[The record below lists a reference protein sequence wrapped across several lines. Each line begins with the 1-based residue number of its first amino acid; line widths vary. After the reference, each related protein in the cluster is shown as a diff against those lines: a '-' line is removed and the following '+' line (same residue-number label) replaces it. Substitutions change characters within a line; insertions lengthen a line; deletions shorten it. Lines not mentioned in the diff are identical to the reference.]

1 MIQRSSSEPWDG
13 TRIYTIGHSNRTLD
27 DFVTTL
33 RAFNI
38 SVLVDIRTIP
48 RSRHN
53 PQFED
58 TTLRAALRSR
68 RIQYRHVARLGGLR
82 RARKDSPSTAWRNA
96 SFRGYADY
104 MRTSDFASGL
114 AELQALTA
122 RGTVAIMCAEAV
134 PWRCHRSI
142 VADALT
148 ARGARV
154 EHITG
159 TTHANPHRLTAFAHV
174 DGTRVTYPG
183 DPDQP
188 VRDRH
193 EIDDHRRLP
202 TGAPFHLEATVRVLQ
217 RRPTNLVERWEDDRY
232 LRVIATRAGL
242 VLVEVKDRGT
252 IDAPDLRYAI
262 VRGSTSVATHAKVEQ
277 TLRTKLGLDVDPRE
291 FQRLTEAEPKL
302 RSTAVRLRGMRPP
315 RFADLFEAFAN
326 VIPFQQVSLDS
337 GIAIVG
343 RLVERF
349 GEHLDHD
356 GHRRHAFPTAAVI
369 AKARVQTLRDCGL
382 SRQKASSLHQI
393 ARMIASHALTE
404 KALAKASTKDA
415 LARLTELPG
424 IGPWSAAVVLLR
436 GLGRLDVFPPG
447 DVGVVR
453 GLGTVMQLAAGA
465 PFRRILER
473 FGDHRGYL
481 YFCSLG
487 GQLLAKGT
495 IHAAPPR
502 LTH

>member
-1 MIQRSSSEPWDG
+1 MTQCSSSEHWED
-13 TRIYTIGHSNRTLD
+13 TRIYTIGHSTRTLD

-53 PQFED
+53 PQFEGAA
-58 TTLRAALRSR
+58 LRAALRSC
-68 RIQYRHVARLGGLR
+68 RIRYTHVARLGGLR
-82 RARKDSPSTAWRNA
+82 RARKDSPNTAWRNA

-104 MRTSDFASGL
+104 MLTADFASGL
-114 AELQALTA
+114 AELQALTEK
-122 RGTVAIMCAEAV
+122 GTVAIMCAEAV
-134 PWRCHRSI
+134 PWRCHRSL

-159 TTHANPHRLTAFAHV
+159 TAHANPHRLTAFAHV
-174 DGTRVTYPG
+174 NGTRVTYPG
-183 DPDQP
+183 DPGQP
-188 VRDRH
+188 VRDPR
-193 EIDDHRRLP
+193 ETDDDRRLH
-202 TGAPFHLEATVRVLQ
+202 TAAPFHLEATVRVLQ
-217 RRPTNLVERWEDDRY
+217 RRSTNVVERWEDDRF

-242 VLVEVKDRGT
+242 VLVEVKNRGT

-262 VRGSTSVATHAKVEQ
+262 VRGSASVATHARVEQ
-277 TLRTKLGLDVDPRE
+277 TLRTKLGLDVDPGE
-291 FQRLTEAEPKL
+291 LQRLTEAEPNL
-302 RSTAVRLRGMRPP
+302 RSTAIRLRGMRPP
-315 RFADLFEAFAN
+315 RFAELFEVFAN

-343 RLVERF
+343 RLVDRF
-349 GEHLDHD
+349 GKHLDHD
-356 GHRRHAFPTAAVI
+356 GRRRHAFPSAAVI
-369 AKARVQTLRDCGL
+369 AKARVQALRDCGL
-382 SRQKASSLHQI
+382 SRQKANSLHHI
-393 ARMIASHALTE
+393 ARLIASRKLTE
-404 KALAKASTKDA
+404 KALANASTKDA
-415 LARLTELPG
+415 LAMLTELPG

-436 GLGRLDVFPPG
+436 GFGRLDVFPPG

-453 GLGTVMQLAAGA
+453 GLGTVMQLAGGK
-465 PFRRILER
+465 PFRQILER

-487 GQLLAKGT
+487 GLLLAKGS
-495 IHAAPPR
+495 IHAAPPIG
-502 LTH
+502 